1 MDNDRIGGL
10 GVNAVNNYI
19 WNVGFMKPDIRHHD
33 NIPIWDGDI
42 YVYST
47 EDDLKNNNF
56 SYRVPTQVKSHNFQ
70 SDDDFPPT
78 VSFPIEVN
86 NLYNYLAEGGV
97 VFFLVYVRKYESQI
111 YVAYLTK
118 RKIKNILKGKEIQG
132 TITISFSKITQEENV
147 FLNELYSFNL
157 QRRYSTKPL
166 VDFDPNE
173 TIEIIFDKERY
184 GLEKAAD
191 EEVHRYLASHSVDLL
206 FKTSDSEIYYPE
218 EGRISL
224 SNLVEII
231 GLIKFGSL
239 EITTLYKKITTATG
253 YLYVVENGWLTLIK
267 PFDSSQFVSLNLDH
281 KFTKFSTAVRTAFIM
296 DSLLKTNTVCFGDEL
311 LVLPPYNKEDENFKT
326 LKRSIDFWLRFKQLC
341 EILHVYHD
349 FNVEGLT
356 DEDIEKFNMLYA
368 AYVRKKEVTT
378 TIAEN
383 HLTLTVIKDLR
394 VVSLVKVTHHNKAR
408 LVDFSEQMV
417 VAYRCD
423 DLPEKQL
430 LATPFTA
437 AFAYDNIPSN
447 IQLDNI
453 CASYTEA
460 LKHNPLLIDR
470 ANLDLLN
477 LISHYDKTNRNELL
491 VAANQLSDWIL
502 SNCDKE
508 VSYIHRLNSLQIK
521 IRMQQTITDED
532 IEWLSDRYDNTDNNS
547 EKFVCA
553 VLLKEFYRAERIFK
567 HLSID
572 EQNTVS
578 SWPIMNLYKYNN
590 NG

>member
-19 WNVGFMKPDIRHHD
+19 LNAGFMKPDIRHHD

-47 EDDLKNNNF
+47 EDDLQNNNF
-56 SYRVPTQVKSHNFQ
+56 SYRVPVQVKSHNYQ
-70 SDDDFPPT
+70 SNDEFPLKA
-78 VSFPIEVN
+78 SFSIKVN

-97 VFFLVYVRKYESQI
+97 VFFLVYVRKYEYQI

-118 RKIKNILKGKEIQG
+118 SEIKNILKGKESQG
-132 TITISFSKITQEENV
+132 TIEISLSKITNDESE

-157 QRRYSTKPL
+157 QRRFSTKPL
-166 VDFDPNE
+166 VDFDPKE

-184 GLEKAAD
+184 GLENAAED
-191 EEVHRYLASHSVDLL
+191 EVNRYLASHSVDLL

-224 SNLVEII
+224 SNVVETI
-231 GLIKFGSL
+231 GPIKFGTL
-239 EITTLYKKITTATG
+239 EIPTLYKKITTSNG
-253 YLYVVENGWLTLIK
+253 YLYVIENGWLTFNK
-267 PFDSSQFVSLNLDH
+267 PFDNSQFVSLNLDY
-281 KFTKFSTAVRTAFIM
+281 KFTKFSTAVRTALIM
-296 DSLLKTNTVCFGDEL
+296 DSLLKTNTICFRDEV
-311 LVLPPYNKEDENFKT
+311 LVLPPYNKEDEAFKA
-326 LKRSIDFWLRFKQLC
+326 LKKSIDFWLRFKQLC
-341 EILHVYHD
+341 ETLHVYHD
-349 FNVEGLT
+349 FTVEGLT

-368 AYVRKKEVTT
+368 AYVLKKEVTT

-394 VVSLVKVTHHNKAR
+394 VVSLVKITHDNKAR

-417 VAYRCD
+417 VAYKSD
-423 DLPEKQL
+423 DMPEKHL

-453 CASYTEA
+453 SASYTEA
-460 LKHNPLLIDR
+460 LKHNPYLIDR

-491 VAANQLSDWIL
+491 IAANKLSDWIL
-502 SNCDKE
+502 SNCDAS
-508 VSYIHRLNSLQIK
+508 VYYIHRLNSLQIK
-521 IRMQQTITDED
+521 IRMQQKNSDED
-532 IEWLSDRYDNTDNNS
+532 IEWLSDRYDNTDNNA
-547 EKFVCA
+547 EKFVCS

-578 SWPIMNLYKYNN
+578 SWPIMNLYKNKN